1 MRSPPASLDFEDRGR
16 DNKSVFMS
24 SSYSN
29 SDLQGFPRVTL
40 ALFLIVL
47 LAAWPARAQD
57 GAKPTGTIQGTV
69 STQSGSVKL
78 PGVTVIVLGTSD
90 QTVAQQVSDEDGRF
104 ALPDLPPARYRVR
117 ATLDGFEPLEQNA
130 VVAPGGVV
138 SLILDL
144 SIEAVSEHVD
154 VVARAPVF
162 EAQTLASS
170 EEVKPAE
177 AQLLMPGQ
185 GVQAALRLTTGV
197 IQLPGGNSIDGGRPY
212 QAGLQIG
219 AATLID
225 PATNLARLSLPADA
239 LDSVAV
245 LPNPYE
251 VEFGR
256 FASGLVVLQT
266 KRASD
271 RWKTSMSTIDPA
283 LRVKRFTVFQ
293 ITGITVWQPSV
304 EIGGP
309 LKRGRIFLD
318 QAVQYRYQTTDIPS
332 RPETELKVQNM
343 FTTLTRVDTILS
355 PRHSLIVAGGFSPS
369 TTRQATLGTFTPPD
383 ATVNIGDDV
392 AHGSIAERAL
402 LGKGTEIESTVE
414 LHTYRTDVDPHG
426 AAQMTLLPE
435 TTLGNFFNI
444 QRRNTDSLQWIETVS
459 HSYKGLGGVHLLK
472 VGLDVLHSTYDG
484 SSDSTPLFIAR
495 SDGTLA
501 RRLDF
506 DPQTE
511 QSVHSTDAA
520 VFAQDRFQP
529 APRMY
534 LEYGARVDRDG
545 ITGQANV
552 APRVGLVLQLNRSG
566 TATLHGGYGLFY
578 ERTPSVAGAFA
589 QFEHSIDTRFAADGV
604 TPLGAPIPFKR
615 RVAPNLQTARSATW
629 DVAFDHRVNR
639 AVSLHAG
646 MLDREGSHGLIVEPV
661 RTPQGGEYLM
671 SSTGRSSY
679 LQEQVEVHVARGTRS
694 DLNAS
699 YVHSNAREDLNSLLN
714 FLDVVVQPVVG
725 ENAYAPAMADAP
737 NRLLLR
743 GRTKLTADWQLLG
756 TIDLRTGL
764 PYSVVDEDLEF
775 VGARNAL
782 RFPTYFRVDAGFERR
797 LAIAKFHPW
806 MGMRISNALNSF
818 LPADVQANLSSPA
831 FGSFYNSVW
840 REYRIAFRFER

>member
-1 MRSPPASLDFEDRGR
+1 
-16 DNKSVFMS
+16 MS
-24 SSYSN
+24 SSYPV
-29 SDLQGFPRVTL
+29 SDLRGFPRLTL
-40 ALFLIVL
+40 AVISVVL
-47 LAAWPARAQD
+47 LAAWPARAQVSS
-57 GAKPTGTIQGTV
+57 APTGTIQGTV
-69 STQSGSVKL
+69 STQSGAVKL
-78 PGVTVIVLGTSD
+78 PGVLVTVQGTSN
-90 QTVAQQVSDEDGRF
+90 QPLAQQVSDEDGRF
-104 ALPDLPPARYRVR
+104 ALPDLPSGRYRVR
-117 ATLDGFEPLEQNA
+117 ASLDGFEPLEKEA
-130 VVAPGGVV
+130 VVAAGGVV
-138 SLILDL
+138 SLMLDL
-144 SIEAVSEHVD
+144 AIESVSEHVD

-162 EAQTLASS
+162 EAQTLAST

-177 AQLLMPGQ
+177 AQLLAPGQ
-185 GVQAALRLTTGV
+185 GVQSALRLTTGV
-197 IQLPGGNSIDGGRPY
+197 IELPGGNSIDGGRPY

-256 FASGLVVLQT
+256 FASGLVVVQT

-271 RWKTSMSTIDPA
+271 RWKMSISTLEPS
-283 LRVKRFTVFQ
+283 LRVKRFTVFD

-304 EIGGP
+304 EFGGP

-332 RPETELKVQNM
+332 RPETELKRQDM
-343 FTTLTRVDTILS
+343 FTSLTRVDTMLS
-355 PRHSLIVAGGFSPS
+355 PRHSLMVSGGFAPS

-392 AHGSIAERAL
+392 AHGTMAERAL
-402 LGKGTEIESTVE
+402 LGKGTEIESTME

-426 AAQMTLLPE
+426 NAQMTLLPE
-435 TTLGNFFNI
+435 TTHGNFFNV
-444 QRRNTDSLQWIETVS
+444 QRRRTTSFQWIEAAS
-459 HSYKGLGGVHLLK
+459 QSYKGLGGVHLFK
-472 VGLDVLHSTYDG
+472 AGLDVLHSTYDG
-484 SSDSTPLFIAR
+484 SSDSRPLFIAR

-506 DPQTE
+506 DAHTE

-529 APRMY
+529 APRLY
-534 LEYGARVDRDG
+534 VEYGARVDRDG
-545 ITGQANV
+545 ITAQSNLS
-552 APRVGLVLQLNRSG
+552 PRVGLVLQLNRSG

-578 ERTPSVAGAFA
+578 ERTPSVAGAFD
-589 QFEHSIDTRFAADGV
+589 QFERSRDTRFGADGV
-604 TPLGAPIPFKR
+604 TPLGAPIPFVR
-615 RVAPNLQTARSATW
+615 RVGPNLQTARSATW
-629 DVAFDHRVNR
+629 DVAFDHRLNR
-639 AVSLHAG
+639 AVTLHAG
-646 MLDREGSHGLIVEPV
+646 VLDREGSHALIVEPV
-661 RTPQGGEYLM
+661 RPLPVSGVEGLAVNGVERAHGGEYLM

-679 LQEQVEVHVARGTRS
+679 LQEEVEVHLARGTRS

-699 YVHSNAREDLNSLLN
+699 YVHSSAREDLNSLLN

-737 NRLLLR
+737 NRVLLR
-743 GRTKLTADWQLLG
+743 GWTKLTPGWQLLG
-756 TIDLRTGL
+756 TIDWRTGL

-806 MGMRISNALNSF
+806 VGLRISNALNSF

-840 REYRIAFRFER
+840 REYRIAFRFGT

>member
-1 MRSPPASLDFEDRGR
+1 MFASH
-16 DNKSVFMS
+16 SV
-24 SSYSN
+24 
-29 SDLQGFPRVTL
+29 SDLRGFRCLTL
-40 ALFLIVL
+40 AVISVVL
-47 LAAWPARAQD
+47 LAAWPARAQVSST
-57 GAKPTGTIQGTV
+57 PTGTIQGTV
-69 STQSGSVKL
+69 STQSGAVKL
-78 PGVTVIVLGTSD
+78 PGVLVTVQGTSD
-90 QTVAQQVSDEDGRF
+90 QPLAQQVSDADGRF

-117 ATLDGFEPLEQNA
+117 ASLDGFEPLEREA
-130 VVAPGGVV
+130 VVAAGSVV
-138 SLILDL
+138 SLMLDL
-144 SIEAVSEHVD
+144 AIESVSEHVD

-162 EAQTLASS
+162 EAQTLAST

-177 AQLLMPGQ
+177 AQLLVPGQ
-185 GVQAALRLTTGV
+185 GVQSALRLTTGV
-197 IQLPGGNSIDGGRPY
+197 IELPGGNSIDGGRPD

-219 AATLID
+219 AATLVD

-256 FASGLVVLQT
+256 FASGLVVVQT

-271 RWKTSMSTIDPA
+271 RWKVSMSTLEPS
-283 LRVKRFTVFQ
+283 LRVKRFTVFD

-332 RPETELKVQNM
+332 RPETELKRQDM
-343 FTTLTRVDTILS
+343 FTSLTRVDTILS
-355 PRHSLIVAGGFSPS
+355 PRHSLIVSGGFAPS

-392 AHGSIAERAL
+392 AHGAIAERAL
-402 LGKGTEIESTVE
+402 LGKGTEIESTIE
-414 LHTYRTDVDPHG
+414 AHTYRTDVDPHG
-426 AAQMTLLPE
+426 NAQMTLLPE
-435 TTLGNFFNI
+435 TTRGNFFNV
-444 QRRNTDSLQWIETVS
+444 QRRRTDSLQWIEAAS
-459 HSYKGLGGVHLLK
+459 HSYKGLGGVHLFK
-472 VGLDVLHSTYDG
+472 AGLDVLHSTYDG

-506 DPQTE
+506 EPHTE

-520 VFAQDRFQP
+520 VFVQDRFQP

-534 LEYGARVDRDG
+534 VEYGARVDHDG
-545 ITGQANV
+545 ITAQSNV
-552 APRVGLVLQLNRSG
+552 SPRVGLVLQLNRSG
-566 TATLHGGYGLFY
+566 TAALHGGYGLFV
-578 ERTPSVAGAFA
+578 ERTPSVAGAFD
-589 QFEHSIDTRFAADGV
+589 QFEHSRDTRFAADGV
-604 TPLGAPIPFKR
+604 TPLGAPIPFAR

-639 AVSLHAG
+639 AVTLHAG
-646 MLDREGSHGLIVEPV
+646 MLDREGSHALIVEPV
-661 RTPQGGEYLM
+661 RPPAPSGVGGAHGGEYLM
-671 SSTGRSSY
+671 NSTGRSSY
-679 LQEQVEVHVARGTRS
+679 VQEEVEVHVARGTRS

-699 YVHSNAREDLNSLLN
+699 YVHSSAREDLNSLLN

-743 GRTKLTADWQLLG
+743 GWTKLTPGWQLLG
-756 TIDLRTGL
+756 TIDWRTGL
-764 PYSVVDEDLEF
+764 PYSVVDDDLEF

-782 RFPTYFRVDAGFERR
+782 RFPTYFRVDAGVERR

-806 MGMRISNALNSF
+806 VGLRISNALNSF

-840 REYRIAFRFER
+840 REYRIAFRFGS

>member
-1 MRSPPASLDFEDRGR
+1 
-16 DNKSVFMS
+16 MS
-24 SSYSN
+24 SSYPA
-29 SDLQGFPRVTL
+29 SDLRGFRCLTL
-40 ALFLIVL
+40 TVIPLVL
-47 LAAWPARAQD
+47 LAAWPARAQVSST
-57 GAKPTGTIQGTV
+57 PTGTIQGTV
-69 STQSGSVKL
+69 STQGGAVKL
-78 PGVTVIVLGTSD
+78 PGVLVTVQGASN
-90 QTVAQQVSDEDGRF
+90 QPVAQRVSDEDGRF
-104 ALPDLPPARYRVR
+104 ALPDLPSGRYRVR
-117 ATLDGFEPLEQNA
+117 ASLDGFEPLEKEA
-130 VVAPGGVV
+130 VVAAGGVV
-138 SLILDL
+138 SLVLDL
-144 SIEAVSEHVD
+144 AIESVSEHVD

-162 EAQTLASS
+162 EAQTLAST

-177 AQLLMPGQ
+177 AQLLVPGQ
-185 GVQAALRLTTGV
+185 GVQSALRLTTGV
-197 IQLPGGNSIDGGRPY
+197 IELPGGNSIDGGRPY

-219 AATLID
+219 AATLVD
-225 PATNLARLSLPADA
+225 PATNLAHLSLPADA

-256 FASGLVVLQT
+256 FASGLVVVQT

-271 RWKTSMSTIDPA
+271 RWKMSMSTLEPS
-283 LRVKRFTVFQ
+283 LRVKRFTVFD

-309 LKRGRIFLD
+309 LKQGRIFLD
-318 QAVQYRYQTTDIPS
+318 QAVQYRYQTTDIPR
-332 RPETELKVQNM
+332 RPETELKRQDM
-343 FTTLTRVDTILS
+343 FTSLTRVDTILS
-355 PRHSLIVAGGFSPS
+355 PRHSLMVSGGFAPS

-383 ATVNIGDDV
+383 ATVDIGDDV
-392 AHGSIAERAL
+392 AHGTIAERAL

-414 LHTYRTDVDPHG
+414 VHSYRTDVDPHG
-426 AAQMTLLPE
+426 NAQMTLRPE
-435 TTLGNFFNI
+435 TTVGNFFNV
-444 QRRNTDSLQWIETVS
+444 QRRRTDSLQWIEAAS
-459 HSYKGLGGVHLLK
+459 HSYKGLGGVHLFK
-472 VGLDVLHSTYDG
+472 AGLDVLHSTYDG

-506 DPQTE
+506 DAHTE

-520 VFAQDRFQP
+520 VFVQDRFQP

-534 LEYGARVDRDG
+534 VEYGARVDHDG
-545 ITGQANV
+545 ITAQSNV
-552 APRVGLVLQLNRSG
+552 SPRVGLVLQLNRSG

-578 ERTPSVAGAFA
+578 ERTPSVAGAFD
-589 QFEHSIDTRFAADGV
+589 QFERSIDTRFAADGV
-604 TPLGAPIPFKR
+604 TRLGAPVPFAR
-615 RVAPNLQTARSATW
+615 RIAPGLQTARSATW

-639 AVSLHAG
+639 AVTLHAG
-646 MLDREGSHGLIVEPV
+646 MLDREGSHALIVEPV
-661 RTPQGGEYLM
+661 RTPALSRVDGPALGGVEGAPGGEYLM

-679 LQEQVEVHVARGTRS
+679 LQEEVEVHVARGTRS

-699 YVHSNAREDLNSLLN
+699 YVHSSAREDLNSLLN

-737 NRLLLR
+737 NRFLLR
-743 GRTKLTADWQLLG
+743 GWTKLTPGWQLLG
-756 TIDLRTGL
+756 TIDWRTGL

-797 LAIAKFHPW
+797 LAIARFHPW
-806 MGMRISNALNSF
+806 VGLRISNALSSF

-840 REYRIAFRFER
+840 REYRIAFRFEKP

>member
-1 MRSPPASLDFEDRGR
+1 MS
-16 DNKSVFMS
+16 SVFMS
-24 SSYSN
+24 SSYSVC
-29 SDLQGFPRVTL
+29 DLRGFPRTTL
-40 ALFLIVL
+40 AVISVVL
-47 LAAWPARAQD
+47 LAAWPARAQVSTT
-57 GAKPTGTIQGTV
+57 PTGTIQGTV
-69 STQSGSVKL
+69 STQSGAVKL
-78 PGVTVIVLGTSD
+78 PGVLVIVQGTSD
-90 QTVAQQVSDEDGRF
+90 QPLAQQVSDEDGRF

-117 ATLDGFEPLEQNA
+117 ASLDGFQPLEKDA
-130 VVAPGGVV
+130 VVAAGGVV
-138 SLILDL
+138 SLMLDL
-144 SIEAVSEHVD
+144 AIESVSEHVD

-177 AQLLMPGQ
+177 AQLLVPGQ
-185 GVQAALRLTTGV
+185 GVQSALRLTTGV

-225 PATNLARLSLPADA
+225 PATNLARLSLPSEA

-256 FASGLVVLQT
+256 FASGLVVVQT

-271 RWKTSMSTIDPA
+271 RWKTSMSTIEPS
-283 LRVKRFTVFQ
+283 LRVKRFTVFD

-332 RPETELKVQNM
+332 RPETELKREDM
-343 FTTLTRVDTILS
+343 FTSLTRVDTILS
-355 PRHSLIVAGGFSPS
+355 PRHSLIAAGGFAPS

-383 ATVNIGDDV
+383 ATVDIGDDV
-392 AHGSIAERAL
+392 AHGTIAERAL

-426 AAQMTLLPE
+426 QAQMTLLPE
-435 TTLGNFFNI
+435 TTRGNFFNV
-444 QRRNTDSLQWIETVS
+444 QRRHTDSLQWIETAS
-459 HSYKGLGGVHLLK
+459 HSYKGLGGVHLFK

-484 SSDSTPLFIAR
+484 SSDSMPLFIAR

-506 DPQTE
+506 DAHTA
-511 QSVHSTDAA
+511 QSVHSTDVA

-529 APRMY
+529 APRIY
-534 LEYGARVDRDG
+534 VEYGARVDRDG
-545 ITGQANV
+545 ITNQSNV
-552 APRVGLVLQLNRSG
+552 APRVGLVLQLNASG

-578 ERTPSVAGAFA
+578 ERTPSVAGAFD
-589 QFEHSIDTRFAADGV
+589 QFEHSLDTRFAADGV
-604 TPLGAPIPFKR
+604 TPLGAPIPFAR

-639 AVSLHAG
+639 VVSLHAG

-661 RTPQGGEYLM
+661 RPLALSGVEGQGGEYLM

-679 LQEQVEVHVARGTRS
+679 LQEQVEVHVAQGTRS

-699 YVHSNAREDLNSLLN
+699 YVHSSAREDLNTLLN

-737 NRLLLR
+737 NRFLLR
-743 GRTKLTADWQLLG
+743 GRTKLTAGWQLLG
-756 TIDLRTGL
+756 TIDWRTGL

-806 MGMRISNALNSF
+806 MGLRVSNALNSF

-840 REYRIAFRFER
+840 REYRISFRLEKQ